1 MGIAYHLVKESKSN
15 ENVSPIYYTQLGLN
29 YLWSFLYFKL
39 RLRGVALLEVF
50 TLLSSVIMTTLVFYQ
65 KNKVA
70 GLMLIPYIVWVA
82 FASYLNAGGWI
93 LNREN
98 DEK

>member
-1 MGIAYHLVKESKSN
+1 
-15 ENVSPIYYTQLGLN
+15 
-29 YLWSFLYFKL
+29 
-39 RLRGVALLEVF
+39 
-50 TLLSSVIMTTLVFYQ
+50 MTTLVFYQ

-98 DEK
+98 DAK